1 MTVAWR
7 ADVVDVSD
15 RLVREF
21 APALPAGSVMRCV
34 ASCSRLLR
42 ASGVR
47 AGLPDAVEAM
57 ARQRLAARTGG
68 LRRAS

>member
-7 ADVVDVSD
+7 ADVVDISD

-21 APALPAGSVMRCV
+21 GPALPAGSVMRCV

-42 ASGVR
+42 ASGVHS
-47 AGLPDAVEAM
+47 GLPDAVEAM
-57 ARQRLAARTGG
+57 ARQRLAQRTGAF
-68 LRRAS
+68 RRAG